1 MSMSQPGLDLHEWET
16 RWQEIE
22 EAFTTDP
29 AGALAE
35 ACDLVEEMLLVDDGA
50 DELAAAYRAAR
61 ETSDRLERGEDVD
74 PGDIGAAVENLRSIR
89 AALSNEVSAED

>member
-1 MSMSQPGLDLHEWET
+1 MDTHEPGVELHEWET

-22 EAFTTDP
+22 QALADDP
-29 AGALAE
+29 ASTLPE
-35 ACDLVEEMLLVDDGA
+35 ACDLVEETLLVDDGA
-50 DELAAAYRAAR
+50 DELAAAYRAAL

-89 AALSNEVSAED
+89 AAVSNEVSAEE